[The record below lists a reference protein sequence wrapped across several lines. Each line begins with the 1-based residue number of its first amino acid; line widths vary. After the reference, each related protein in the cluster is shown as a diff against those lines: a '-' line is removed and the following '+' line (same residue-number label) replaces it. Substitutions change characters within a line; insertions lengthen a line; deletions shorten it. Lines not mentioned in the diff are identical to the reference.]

1 MKAFVRTGA
10 ITVWSVILLILASCA
25 PGGHGERAPAAIQTD
40 STTVMLSK
48 YYSSRNYRNWL
59 GDLQDSLGV
68 APLRF
73 VQAYGMDSASPWRP
87 SWVRP
92 TRSC

>member
-1 MKAFVRTGA
+1 MVRMKAFVRTGA

-25 PGGHGERAPAAIQTD
+25 PGGHGKDSAHAAAIQTD
-40 STTVMLSK
+40 STTVILSK

-59 GDLQDSLGV
+59 GHLQDSLGV

-73 VQAYGMDSASPWRP
+73 VQAYGWIPSP
-87 SWVRP
+87 
-92 TRSC
+92 